1 MTYKPKILK
10 PKMQRIFDRRKW
22 TNEDV
27 IFEMQRHKQN
37 AEYLNW
43 VDLVKRK
50 IDERLE
56 GEIMNSV
63 LLIGRLTKDVDI
75 RTTKSGTSVAGFIL
89 AVDKGLSKQK
99 RDEADQAGRP
109 TADFI
114 SCQAWGMTADLLSQY
129 CGKGSKIALEGR
141 IQTGSY
147 QDKETGKTIYTTDV
161 VANRVEFLDPKA
173 TGSEGSYNPQN
184 NAADDEFFDDDFTE
198 IDDDGRIPF

>member
-27 IFEMQRHKQN
+27 IFEMQRHKLDAN
-37 AEYLNW
+37 YLNW

-50 IDERLE
+50 IDERLK
-56 GEIMNSV
+56 GEVMNSV
-63 LLIGRLTKDVDI
+63 LLIGRLTKDVDL

-99 RDEADQAGRP
+99 RDEAEQAGRP

-129 CGKGSKIALEGR
+129 CGKGSKIAIEGR

-147 QDKETGKTIYTTDV
+147 EDRETGKTIYTTDV
-161 VANRVEFLDPKA
+161 VINRLEFLDSRS
-173 TGSEGSYNPQN
+173 TSSQDNRV
-184 NAADDEFFDDDFTE
+184 ADDDFFEDDFTE
-198 IDDDGRIPF
+198 VDDNGSIPF

>member
-1 MTYKPKILK
+1 MSYKPKTVK
-10 PKMQRIFDRRKW
+10 PKMQRTFDREKR

-27 IFEMQRHKQN
+27 IFEMQRHTRN
-37 AEYLNW
+37 DEYLDW
-43 VDLVKRK
+43 VELVKRK
-50 IDERLE
+50 IDERLK
-56 GEIMNSV
+56 GEVMNSV
-63 LLIGRLTKDVDI
+63 LLIGRLTKDVDL
-75 RTTKSGTSVAGFIL
+75 RTTKSGTNVAGFIL

-99 RDEADQAGRP
+99 RDEAVQSDRP

-161 VANRVEFLDPKA
+161 VADRVEFLDTKSSSSQGGQV
-173 TGSEGSYNPQN
+173 T
-184 NAADDEFFDDDFTE
+184 DDDFFDDDFTE

>member
-10 PKMQRIFDRRKW
+10 PKMQSVFDRRKW
-22 TNEDV
+22 RNEDV
-27 IFEMQRHKQN
+27 IFEMQRHKLDAN
-37 AEYLNW
+37 YLNW

-50 IDERLE
+50 IDERLK
-56 GEIMNSV
+56 GEVMNSV
-63 LLIGRLTKDVDI
+63 LLIGRLTKDVDL

-99 RDEADQAGRP
+99 RDEAEQAGRP

-129 CGKGSKIALEGR
+129 CGKGSKIAIEGR

-147 QDKETGKTIYTTDV
+147 EDRETGKTIYTTDV
-161 VANRVEFLDPKA
+161 VINRLEFLDSRS
-173 TGSEGSYNPQN
+173 TSSQDNRV
-184 NAADDEFFDDDFTE
+184 ADDDFFEDDFTE
-198 IDDDGRIPF
+198 VDDNGSIPF

>member
-1 MTYKPKILK
+1 
-10 PKMQRIFDRRKW
+10 MQRTFDREKR

-27 IFEMQRHKQN
+27 IFEMQRHTRN
-37 AEYLNW
+37 DEYLDW
-43 VDLVKRK
+43 VELVKRK
-50 IDERLE
+50 IDERLK
-56 GEIMNSV
+56 GEVMNSV
-63 LLIGRLTKDVDI
+63 LLIGRLTKDVDL
-75 RTTKSGTSVAGFIL
+75 RTTKSGTNVAGFIL

-99 RDEADQAGRP
+99 RDEAVQSDRP

-161 VANRVEFLDPKA
+161 VADRVEFLDTKSSSSQGGQV
-173 TGSEGSYNPQN
+173 T
-184 NAADDEFFDDDFTE
+184 DDDFFDDDFTE

>member
-1 MTYKPKILK
+1 
-10 PKMQRIFDRRKW
+10 MQRTFDRRKW
-22 TNEDV
+22 TNED
-27 IFEMQRHKQN
+27 IISEMRRNKCDS
-37 AEYLNW
+37 EYLNW

-50 IDERLE
+50 IDERLK
-56 GEIMNSV
+56 GDFMNSV
-63 LLIGRLTKDVDI
+63 NLIGRLTKDVDL

-99 RDEADQAGRP
+99 RDEAEQNNRP

-129 CGKGSKIALEGR
+129 CGKGSRIALEGR

-161 VANRVEFLDPKA
+161 VADRVEFLDSKA
-173 TGSEGSYNPQN
+173 TSSEGSYNPQN

-198 IDDDGRIPF
+198 IEDDGRIPF